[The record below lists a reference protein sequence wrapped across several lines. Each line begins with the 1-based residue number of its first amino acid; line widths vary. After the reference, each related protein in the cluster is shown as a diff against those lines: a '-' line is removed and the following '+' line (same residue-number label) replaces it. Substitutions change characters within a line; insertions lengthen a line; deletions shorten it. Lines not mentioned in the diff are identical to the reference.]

1 MTTANRIS
9 WRYWGMRRRIMP
21 NTKPISIEATPEV
34 MRTTLANVVL
44 PISSENDTVDVSN
57 TP

>member
-1 MTTANRIS
+1 
-9 WRYWGMRRRIMP
+9 MP